1 MRKILGFATVG
12 NERCRFASTQSRI
25 ESFLHINDNRPVAH
39 GSLERHFKDGFLT
52 AALKFREDWFSAL
65 SEFSGSPINDN
76 RIMISLILHG
86 GCDRTVELVTAFFAV
101 LPDLFNR
108 AFLLI
113 NAVHHRSAVFFRC
126 ILRLLKSAAVTIV
139 KHREHSDSGF
149 TQLIDFPAS
158 MLCPRPVKF
167 TFAASDAASNR
178 LAAGIHWRKNF
189 TFELI
194 IPSVRR
200 RENPLNRLV
209 SPDLDNS
216 RLVTARNNDRI
227 VGRIVVNRIDV
238 RPVAA
243 GSRPRN
249 IAKGIFGFKLGE
261 LFGRKR
267 FTRFGEVNVEA
278 DRPLVNSL

>member
-1 MRKILGFATVG
+1 MSTSSQIHLRSV
-12 NERCRFASTQSRI
+12 RCGK
-25 ESFLHINDNRPVAH
+25 N
-39 GSLERHFKDGFLT
+39 G
-52 AALKFREDWFSAL
+52 
-65 SEFSGSPINDN
+65 
-76 RIMISLILHG
+76 
-86 GCDRTVELVTAFFAV
+86 
-101 LPDLFNR
+101 
-108 AFLLI
+108 
-113 NAVHHRSAVFFRC
+113 
-126 ILRLLKSAAVTIV
+126 
-139 KHREHSDSGF
+139 
-149 TQLIDFPAS
+149 
-158 MLCPRPVKF
+158 
-167 TFAASDAASNR
+167 

-189 TFELI
+189 TFELV

-209 SPDLDNS
+209 SPDLDDC

-243 GSRPRN
+243 GSRPRD
-249 IAKGIFGFKLGE
+249 IAKGIFSFKLGE

>member
-1 MRKILGFATVG
+1 
-12 NERCRFASTQSRI
+12 
-25 ESFLHINDNRPVAH
+25 
-39 GSLERHFKDGFLT
+39 
-52 AALKFREDWFSAL
+52 
-65 SEFSGSPINDN
+65 
-76 RIMISLILHG
+76 
-86 GCDRTVELVTAFFAV
+86 
-101 LPDLFNR
+101 
-108 AFLLI
+108 
-113 NAVHHRSAVFFRC
+113 
-126 ILRLLKSAAVTIV
+126 
-139 KHREHSDSGF
+139 
-149 TQLIDFPAS
+149 

-167 TFAASDAASNR
+167 TFAASDAASNG

-189 TFELI
+189 TFELV

-209 SPDLDNS
+209 SPDLDDC

-243 GSRPRN
+243 GSRPRD
-249 IAKGIFGFKLGE
+249 IAKGIFSFKLGE